1 MDRVP
6 PWNAVAWGPDGPV
19 GKNLL
24 NAVMMDA
31 LRNIEK
37 SKKYLERKEKDVED
51 AKENIV
57 SLKAYVFFVCCN
69 CSEFELNTCIEC
81 IKLGT

>member
-6 PWNAVAWGPDGPV
+6 PWNAVVWGPDGPV
-19 GKNLL
+19 GKNSLI
-24 NAVMMDA
+24 AATMDA
-31 LRNIEK
+31 LRNIKK

-57 SLKAYVFFVCCN
+57 SLKACIFLYVVIA
-69 CSEFELNTCIEC
+69 LNLNLIHA
-81 IKLGT
+81 LNVSN